1 MFTELRILLGMYG
14 GCYHLSDYLPGEPGE
29 RPKGPRQRGGVAG
42 QSGGS
47 HVHVS
52 APPVQSRHRG
62 LSGETENSVGGR
74 RPPFSGN
81 RLLSVSASASY
92 SAERKPTLK
101 EGVSLQVILTV
112 SQIMW
117 CRDLTECLEK
127 EEGNHLEA
135 LEDFEKV
142 NFEVRLRAGQYQTYR
157 WARWSQWLLWAWLIQ
172 VHYLG
177 NCKALLLRIKQ

>member
-1 MFTELRILLGMYG
+1 M
-14 GCYHLSDYLPGEPGE
+14 
-29 RPKGPRQRGGVAG
+29 
-42 QSGGS
+42 
-47 HVHVS
+47 
-52 APPVQSRHRG
+52 
-62 LSGETENSVGGR
+62 
-74 RPPFSGN
+74 
-81 RLLSVSASASY
+81 
-92 SAERKPTLK
+92 K

-142 NFEVRLRAGQYQTYR
+142 NFEVRLGADQYQTYR

-172 VHYLG
+172 IHYFG
-177 NCKALLLRIKQ
+177 NCNIAIVHGLQNSIFTFINSFFIFKTN